1 MEVVNMSSTIAKF
14 CNTLKFRK
22 SDPIEY
28 RKRELAEYKD
38 LVKLIEDLG
47 EEDHSSDRDLHLEIT
62 LHSGKKI
69 ETEPGYTLTE
79 ARFHDRFAQ
88 VQYSEYGRI
97 DLGYKEIKSVELIIE
112 H

>member
-1 MEVVNMSSTIAKF
+1 MEIVNMSSTIAKF

-22 SDPIEY
+22 SDSIEY

-47 EEDHSSDRDLHLEIT
+47 EEDHSSDWDLHLEIT

-79 ARFHDRFAQ
+79 TRFHDRFFR
-88 VQYSEYGRI
+88 VQYSEYGAI
-97 DLGYKEIKSVELIIE
+97 NLDYKEIKSVELIIE